1 MRMLTNNE
9 KVASAGIVI
18 GCAALVLT
26 IVWAARAQ
34 AQSHNHACSSL
45 VPGSYLTR
53 VVDQT
58 GAVSSRS
65 VMALH
70 ADGTFVTFDS
80 NEGGVPNLFNPFT
93 AQAGSWACT
102 SRNSFVITALDF
114 VLPSPAA
121 TMARVDYRV
130 NIDPG
135 TGNLEG
141 AAELRLFG
149 IAADPFKDAGQLVGS
164 FPFTGQRFIAQQP

>member
-1 MRMLTNNE
+1 MLTNH
-9 KVASAGIVI
+9 KKAASAAIVI

-26 IVWAARAQ
+26 VFWVARAQ
-34 AQSHNHACSSL
+34 AQSHTHACYSL
-45 VPGSYLTR
+45 VPGTYLTR

-80 NEGGVPNLFNPFT
+80 NEAGIPNVFNPFT
-93 AQAGSWACT
+93 AQAGSWAC
-102 SRNSFVITALDF
+102 SGHNSFVVTALDF
-114 VLPSPAA
+114 VLPSPAT

-130 NIDPG
+130 NVDPH
-135 TGNLEG
+135 TGNLDG
-141 AAELRLFG
+141 VVELRLFG
-149 IAADPFKDAGQLVGS
+149 IAADPFKDAGQFIGS
-164 FPFTGQRFIAQQP
+164 FPFTGQRFGAQHP